1 MEEKLEQN
9 KSPMIVITGVTKGL
23 GRALSEGF
31 IKLGY
36 TVVGCGRSLDEIEKL
51 NHLYP
56 DHQFDVVD
64 LSNNQEVQT
73 WAKNVIEK
81 WGSPDF
87 LVNNAAIINQPL
99 PLWEISEEEF
109 VKLTDININGVV
121 RTIRGFLPAMIQ
133 PKKGVI
139 VNFSSGWGRSTS
151 PEVVP
156 YSTSKWAIE
165 GLSQGLAQEVP
176 NGIGI
181 IALNPGI
188 INTEM
193 LHTCWP
199 DNASMFES
207 PSQWSQKAIP
217 FILKLTAKN
226 NGQSLTVQ

>member
-1 MEEKLEQN
+1 
-9 KSPMIVITGVTKGL
+9 MIVITGVTKGL
-23 GRALSEGF
+23 GRALCEGF
-31 IKLGY
+31 IKLGH
-36 TVVGCGRSLDEIEKL
+36 TVVGCGRSLNEIEKL

-64 LSNNQEVQT
+64 LSNNQQVQT
-73 WAKNVIEK
+73 WAKKVIEK

-121 RTIRGFLPAMIQ
+121 RTIRVFLPAMIQ
-133 PKKGVI
+133 QKKGII

-156 YSTSKWAIE
+156 YCTSKWAIE

-181 IALNPGI
+181 IALNPGV

-193 LHTCWP
+193 LQTCWK

-207 PSQWSQKAIP
+207 PSQWSRKAIP

>member
-1 MEEKLEQN
+1 MKQS
-9 KSPMIVITGVTKGL
+9 KSSMIVITGVTKGL
-23 GRALSEGF
+23 GRALCEGF
-31 IKLGY
+31 NELGH
-36 TVVGCGRSLDEIEKL
+36 TVVGCGRSLNEIEKL
-51 NHLYP
+51 NHLYQA
-56 DHQFDVVD
+56 HQFDVVD
-64 LSNNQEVQT
+64 LSNNQQVQT
-73 WAKNVIEK
+73 WAKKVIEK

-87 LVNNAAIINQPL
+87 LVNNAAIMNQPL
-99 PLWEISEEEF
+99 HLWKISEEEF
-109 VKLTDININGVV
+109 IKLTDININGVV
-121 RTIRGFLPAMIQ
+121 RTIRVFLPAMIQ
-133 PKKGVI
+133 QKKGII

-156 YSTSKWAIE
+156 YCTSKWAIE

-193 LHTCWP
+193 LQTCWP

-207 PSQWSQKAIP
+207 PLQWSKKAIP

>member
-1 MEEKLEQN
+1 MKQS
-9 KSPMIVITGVTKGL
+9 KSSMIVITGVTKGL
-23 GRALSEGF
+23 GRALCKGF
-31 IKLGY
+31 NELGH
-36 TVVGCGRSLDEIEKL
+36 TVVGCGRSLNEIEKL
-51 NHLYP
+51 NHLYQA
-56 DHQFDVVD
+56 HQFDVVD
-64 LSNNQEVQT
+64 LSNNQQVQT
-73 WAKNVIEK
+73 WAKKVIEK

-87 LVNNAAIINQPL
+87 LVNNAAIMNQPL
-99 PLWEISEEEF
+99 PLWKISEEEF
-109 VKLTDININGVV
+109 IKLTDININGVV

-133 PKKGVI
+133 QKKGII

-156 YSTSKWAIE
+156 YCTSKWAIE

-193 LHTCWP
+193 LQTCWP

-207 PSQWSQKAIP
+207 PLQWSKKAIP

>member
-1 MEEKLEQN
+1 MKQS
-9 KSPMIVITGVTKGL
+9 KSSMIVITGVTKGL
-23 GRALSEGF
+23 GRALCKGF
-31 IKLGY
+31 NELGH
-36 TVVGCGRSLDEIEKL
+36 TVVGCGRSLNEIEKL
-51 NHLYP
+51 NHLYQA
-56 DHQFDVVD
+56 HQFDVVD
-64 LSNNQEVQT
+64 LSNNQQVQT
-73 WAKNVIEK
+73 WAKKVIEK

-87 LVNNAAIINQPL
+87 LVNNAAIMNQPL
-99 PLWEISEEEF
+99 PLWKISEEEF
-109 VKLTDININGVV
+109 IKLTDININGVV
-121 RTIRGFLPAMIQ
+121 RTIRVFLPAMIQ
-133 PKKGVI
+133 QKKGII

-156 YSTSKWAIE
+156 YCTSKWAIE

-193 LHTCWP
+193 LQTCWP

-207 PSQWSQKAIP
+207 PLQWSKKAIP

>member
-1 MEEKLEQN
+1 
-9 KSPMIVITGVTKGL
+9 MIVITGVTKGL

-31 IKLGY
+31 IQLGY
-36 TVVGCGRSLDEIEKL
+36 TVVGCGRSLNEIEKL

-73 WAKNVIEK
+73 WTKKVIEK

-87 LVNNAAIINQPL
+87 LINNAAIINQPL

-109 VKLTDININGVV
+109 VQLTDININGVV

-133 PKKGVI
+133 QKKGII

-156 YSTSKWAIE
+156 YCTSKW
-165 GLSQGLAQEVP
+165 
-176 NGIGI
+176 
-181 IALNPGI
+181 
-188 INTEM
+188 
-193 LHTCWP
+193 
-199 DNASMFES
+199 
-207 PSQWSQKAIP
+207 
-217 FILKLTAKN
+217 
-226 NGQSLTVQ
+226 

>member
-1 MEEKLEQN
+1 
-9 KSPMIVITGVTKGL
+9 MIVITGVTKGL
-23 GRALSEGF
+23 GRALCEGL
-31 IKLGY
+31 IKLGH
-36 TVVGCGRSLDEIEKL
+36 TVVGCGRSLNEIEKL

-64 LSNNQEVQT
+64 LSNNQQVQT
-73 WAKNVIEK
+73 WAKKVIEK

-87 LVNNAAIINQPL
+87 LVNNAAIMNQPL
-99 PLWEISEEEF
+99 PLWKISEEEF
-109 VKLTDININGVV
+109 IKLTDININGVV
-121 RTIRGFLPAMIQ
+121 RTIRVFLPAMIQ
-133 PKKGVI
+133 QKKGII

-156 YSTSKWAIE
+156 YCTSKWAIE

-181 IALNPGI
+181 IALNPGV

-193 LHTCWP
+193 LQTCWK

-207 PSQWSQKAIP
+207 PSQWSRKAIP

>member
-1 MEEKLEQN
+1 MQQS
-9 KSPMIVITGVTKGL
+9 KSSMIVITGVTKGL
-23 GRALSEGF
+23 GRALCEGF
-31 IKLGY
+31 NELGH
-36 TVVGCGRSLDEIEKL
+36 TVVGCGRSLNEIEKL
-51 NHLYP
+51 NHLYQA
-56 DHQFDVVD
+56 HQFDVVD
-64 LSNNQEVQT
+64 LSNNQQVQT
-73 WAKNVIEK
+73 WAKKVIEK

-87 LVNNAAIINQPL
+87 LVNNAAIMYQPL
-99 PLWEISEEEF
+99 PLWKISEEEF
-109 VKLTDININGVV
+109 IKLTDININGVV
-121 RTIRGFLPAMIQ
+121 RTIRVFLPAMIQ
-133 PKKGVI
+133 QKKGII

-156 YSTSKWAIE
+156 YCTSKWAIE

-193 LHTCWP
+193 LQTCWP

-207 PSQWSQKAIP
+207 PLQWSKKAIP

>member
-1 MEEKLEQN
+1 MYK
-9 KSPMIVITGVTKGL
+9 
-23 GRALSEGF
+23 R
-31 IKLGY
+31 
-36 TVVGCGRSLDEIEKL
+36 
-51 NHLYP
+51 
-56 DHQFDVVD
+56 
-64 LSNNQEVQT
+64 
-73 WAKNVIEK
+73 
-81 WGSPDF
+81 
-87 LVNNAAIINQPL
+87 QPL
-99 PLWEISEEEF
+99 PLWKISEEEF
-109 VKLTDININGVV
+109 IKLTDININGVV
-121 RTIRGFLPAMIQ
+121 RTIRVFLPAMIQ
-133 PKKGVI
+133 QKKGII

-156 YSTSKWAIE
+156 YCTSKWAIE

-193 LHTCWP
+193 LQTCWP

-207 PSQWSQKAIP
+207 PLQWSKKAIP

>member
-1 MEEKLEQN
+1 
-9 KSPMIVITGVTKGL
+9 MIVITGVTKGL
-23 GRALSEGF
+23 GRALCEGF
-31 IKLGY
+31 NELGH
-36 TVVGCGRSLDEIEKL
+36 TVVGCGRSLNEIEKL
-51 NHLYP
+51 NHLYQA
-56 DHQFDVVD
+56 HQFDVVD
-64 LSNNQEVQT
+64 LSNNQQVQT
-73 WAKNVIEK
+73 WAKKVIEK

-133 PKKGVI
+133 QKKGII

-156 YSTSKWAIE
+156 YCTSKWAIE

-193 LHTCWP
+193 LQTCWP

-207 PSQWSQKAIP
+207 PLQWSKKAIP

>member
-1 MEEKLEQN
+1 MKQS
-9 KSPMIVITGVTKGL
+9 KSSMIVITGVTKGV
-23 GRALSEGF
+23 GRALCEGF
-31 IKLGY
+31 NELGH
-36 TVVGCGRSLDEIEKL
+36 TVVGCGRSLNEIEKL
-51 NHLYP
+51 NHLYQA
-56 DHQFDVVD
+56 HQFDVVD
-64 LSNNQEVQT
+64 LSNNQQVQT
-73 WAKNVIEK
+73 WAKKVIEK

-87 LVNNAAIINQPL
+87 LVNNAAIMNQPL
-99 PLWEISEEEF
+99 PLWKISEEEF
-109 VKLTDININGVV
+109 IKLTDININGVV
-121 RTIRGFLPAMIQ
+121 RTIRVFLPAMIQ
-133 PKKGVI
+133 QKKGII

-156 YSTSKWAIE
+156 YCTSKWAIE

-193 LHTCWP
+193 LQTCWP

-207 PSQWSQKAIP
+207 PLQWSKKAIP